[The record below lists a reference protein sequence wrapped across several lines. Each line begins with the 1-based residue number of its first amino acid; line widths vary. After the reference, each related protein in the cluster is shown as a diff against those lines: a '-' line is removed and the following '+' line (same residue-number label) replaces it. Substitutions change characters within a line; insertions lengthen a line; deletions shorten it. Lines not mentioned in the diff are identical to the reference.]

1 MLRCQLG
8 TKQHCFKS
16 SWRIA
21 LSLKKVSIANVPYS
35 EHIRSM
41 HILIFTSG
49 HSLLQLVWSVV
60 LHWHGRQTVYIP
72 SLPWL
77 YSKSH
82 KRDAVYRK
90 YTALFYGRS
99 ITVAVWLKESKQNSC
114 PNKKV
119 FQTTTSTSLNNPR
132 SFVSRG
138 RQLTRN
144 RRWGTDGLWPGR
156 RCLLGERYRGLASH
170 PSFFS

>member
-1 MLRCQLG
+1 MFRILSTYGACIFQEPIIFSFLHQG
-8 TKQHCFKS
+8 TVCYNSYDPWCF
-16 SWRIA
+16 ID
-21 LSLKKVSIANVPYS
+21 
-35 EHIRSM
+35 
-41 HILIFTSG
+41 T
-49 HSLLQLVWSVV
+49 
-60 LHWHGRQTVYIP
+60 GRQTVYIP

-77 YSKSH
+77 YSKSQ
-82 KRDAVYRK
+82 KWDAVYRR
-90 YTALFYGRS
+90 YTAPFYGRS

-138 RQLTRN
+138 RQLSWN

-156 RCLLGERYRGLASH
+156 RCLLGERYRGLAGH